1 MDRNTQLAILLSI
14 GVILIYSMLRSP
26 LPPVDPAF
34 VGAEQAEE
42 TLDAESSPDAAG
54 RHAPRARMA
63 EAKAEPEAGF
73 RDARAPEE
81 FPLWEGSFS
90 GDDYV
95 ARLTNRGA
103 ALSGWTLQ
111 KFEGD
116 VPESAEREKIELV
129 TAGPDGAVAR
139 TSFPKLGLA
148 DLVDAHYRVESAS
161 NDRAVF
167 VLERDG
173 LSIRKIYEFDFEQY
187 RFELTIEVHNGSNR
201 SVAPE
206 FAIEWP
212 VQEAEGNDYKEQSLL
227 GLHGEDVERELVASV
242 GSPGFFGRLF
252 GGNGDQPEVWS
263 NVQWAGSDIKYF
275 VSLLIP
281 KETAGTELAFEP
293 LEKGVR
299 AATILRID
307 VPILGPGESF
317 ERSLTG
323 FLGPKQ
329 PSLLSSFDRDLTRT
343 INLGYSWI
351 EPLTLFFHWLL
362 ASCYGFVPNYGL
374 SIILITILVRVV
386 TLPIMNRQMRSMEK
400 MRALQPQMKAIQAEH
415 ANDRQK
421 QSEATMALYK
431 ETGVNPLGGCLPML
445 LQFPVFIGLFFALQS
460 SFDLRQAP
468 FVGWISDLSAPE
480 ALFTI
485 PGIGIPFRVLPV
497 VMGASMILQQ
507 RLTPTTV
514 DPSQQM
520 MMMVLMPVMM
530 TVLFYQFPSGLV
542 LYWMTSNFL
551 GIAHQLLVGR
561 RMKAAAAAA

>member
-14 GVILIYSMLRSP
+14 GVILLYSTLRTP
-26 LPPVDPAF
+26 PPPVEPELVASESIAE
-34 VGAEQAEE
+34 GARERHQPDESQAQTSDRAASDEPFAASPNDRYAEE
-42 TLDAESSPDAAG
+42 N
-54 RHAPRARMA
+54 
-63 EAKAEPEAGF
+63 
-73 RDARAPEE
+73 
-81 FPLWEGSFS
+81 PLWERAFS
-90 GDDYV
+90 GDDYE

-111 KFEGD
+111 KYSGRIPQSSEHT
-116 VPESAEREKIELV
+116 KIELV
-129 TAGPDGAVAR
+129 TPGASRAVAR
-139 TSFPKLGLA
+139 TSFPKLGLG
-148 DLVDAHYRVESAS
+148 DLADAHYRVESAS
-161 NDRAVF
+161 GDHAVF

-173 LSIRKIYEFDFEQY
+173 LSIRKIYQFDFEQY
-187 RFELTIEVHNGSNR
+187 RFDLTIEVRNGSNR

-206 FAIEWP
+206 FVIEWP
-212 VQEAEGNDYKEQSLL
+212 VEDVEGDDYSEQSLL
-227 GLHGEDVERELVASV
+227 GMHDDEVERELVASV
-242 GSPGFFGRLF
+242 GSPGFLGGLF
-252 GGNGDQPEVWS
+252 GGNDGEEVWR
-263 NVQWAGSDIKYF
+263 NVQWAGSDLKYF
-275 VSLLIP
+275 ASLLIP
-281 KETAGTELAFEP
+281 EETAGTELAFEP
-293 LEKGVR
+293 LEAGVR
-299 AATILRID
+299 AATILH
-307 VPILGPGESF
+307 VNAPMLAPGESF
-317 ERSLTG
+317 TRTLTG
-323 FLGPKQ
+323 FLGPKEAT
-329 PSLLSSFDRDLTRT
+329 LLTSFDRDLTRS

-362 ASCYGFVPNYGL
+362 ATCYRFVPNYGV

-460 SFDLRQAP
+460 SIDLRQAP
-468 FVGWISDLSAPE
+468 FVGWINDLSSPE
-480 ALFTI
+480 ALFII
-485 PGIGIPFRVLPV
+485 PGIGLPFRVLPV

-507 RLTPTTV
+507 RLTPTTI

-520 MMMVLMPVMM
+520 MMMIIMPVMM

-561 RMKAAAAAA
+561 RMKAAAAAAAA

>member
-14 GVILIYSMLRSP
+14 GVILFYSTLRTP
-26 LPPVDPAF
+26 PPPVEPELVASESIAE
-34 VGAEQAEE
+34 GARERQQPDESQAQTSDRAASDEPFAASPNDRYAEE
-42 TLDAESSPDAAG
+42 N
-54 RHAPRARMA
+54 
-63 EAKAEPEAGF
+63 
-73 RDARAPEE
+73 
-81 FPLWEGSFS
+81 PLWERAFS
-90 GDDYV
+90 GDDYE

-111 KFEGD
+111 KYTGRKPQSSEHT
-116 VPESAEREKIELV
+116 KIELV
-129 TAGPDGAVAR
+129 TPGASRAVAR
-139 TSFPKLGLA
+139 TSFPKLGLG
-148 DLVDAHYRVESAS
+148 DLADAHYRVESVSGDHA
-161 NDRAVF
+161 AF

-173 LSIRKIYEFDFEQY
+173 LSIRKIYQFDFEQY
-187 RFELTIEVHNGSNR
+187 RFDLTIEVRNGSNR

-206 FAIEWP
+206 FVIEWP
-212 VQEAEGNDYKEQSLL
+212 VEDVEGDDYSEQSLL
-227 GLHGEDVERELVASV
+227 GMHDDEVERELVASV
-242 GSPGFFGRLF
+242 GSPGFLGGLF
-252 GGNGDQPEVWS
+252 GGNDGEEVWR
-263 NVQWAGSDIKYF
+263 NVQWAGSDLKYF
-275 VSLLIP
+275 ASLLIP
-281 KETAGTELAFEP
+281 EETAGTELAFEP
-293 LEKGVR
+293 LEAGVR
-299 AATILRID
+299 AATILHVN
-307 VPILGPGESF
+307 VPMLAPGESF
-317 ERSLTG
+317 TRTLTG
-323 FLGPKQ
+323 FLGPKEAT
-329 PSLLSSFDRDLTRT
+329 LLTSFDRDLTRA

-362 ASCYGFVPNYGL
+362 ATCYRFVPNYGV

-400 MRALQPQMKAIQAEH
+400 MRALQPQMKVIQAEH

-460 SFDLRQAP
+460 SIDLRQAP
-468 FVGWISDLSAPE
+468 FVGWINDLSSPE
-480 ALFTI
+480 ALFII
-485 PGIGIPFRVLPV
+485 PGIGLPFRVLPV

-507 RLTPTTV
+507 RLTPTTI

-520 MMMVLMPVMM
+520 MMMIIMPVMM

-561 RMKAAAAAA
+561 RMKAAAAAAAA